1 MGNMET
7 SKEFK
12 IGDMAHIARLWLDEN
27 EAQQLEKDLKGI
39 LAYFSDLQKFKGSA
53 AEANAAKATT
63 RKDEV
68 KECGVDAKDISKLFN
83 HREGSYMMVPKSL
96 ED

>member
-7 SKEFK
+7 SKTFN
-12 IGDMAHIARLWLDEN
+12 IADMAHIARLRLDEN

-39 LAYFSDLQKFKGSA
+39 LAYFSDLQKFNGKV
-53 AEANAAKATT
+53 AEGKAAKATP

-68 KECGVDAKDISKLFN
+68 KECCVDAKDISKLFN
-83 HREGSYMMVPKSL
+83 HKEGGYMMVPKSL